1 MFLILV
7 SVLESLKY
15 LVLGENESLKGFM
28 FRFKPFI
35 YDF

>member
-7 SVLESLKY
+7 SVLESSKY
-15 LVLGENESLKGFM
+15 LVLGENGSLKGFM
-28 FRFKPFI
+28 FGFKPFI